1 MSETK
6 NKYDFVISGAGLVGC
21 LSAII
26 LSRMG
31 YSCCVIEK
39 NIIATEKESNTYS
52 PLSLNYRSILILKK
66 FKIWDD
72 LKKISYPIKSLT
84 LKSFNSF
91 SRLSLTAND
100 LNLDSLGYV
109 FDRHKLLKI
118 FRNIL
123 AQKDKISVFD
133 SSEVKIINYNKSSND
148 LNLIIN
154 NKNLL
159 KEITINTKYLIAS
172 DGDKSNIKKSL
183 HIDSEYIDY
192 SQTSYI
198 FNCKAKCKINEAIQ
212 IFNRYGIFAAIPFD
226 KNKINLILTL
236 KNSHLSSFFD
246 NKNNV
251 IENMV
256 ENIFSGYV
264 SDISNYQMI
273 SQYDMKTIRSHS
285 IFKNNVLLLGNSSQL
300 LHPVGAQGFNLALKN
315 IESLVDYCLKSTN
328 DLNKAYSDNLNID
341 FSKSI
346 NTILFDRNLVF
357 KNVDLAIKLFAN
369 DKIPSR
375 FITFFVLNSI
385 KSSQT
390 LKKQFLKKILGLDNY
405 SYLTVE
411 AAQ

>member
-1 MSETK
+1 
-6 NKYDFVISGAGLVGC
+6 
-21 LSAII
+21 
-26 LSRMG
+26 
-31 YSCCVIEK
+31 
-39 NIIATEKESNTYS
+39 
-52 PLSLNYRSILILKK
+52 
-66 FKIWDD
+66 
-72 LKKISYPIKSLT
+72 
-84 LKSFNSF
+84 
-91 SRLSLTAND
+91 
-100 LNLDSLGYV
+100 
-109 FDRHKLLKI
+109 
-118 FRNIL
+118 
-123 AQKDKISVFD
+123 
-133 SSEVKIINYNKSSND
+133 
-148 LNLIIN
+148 
-154 NKNLL
+154 
-159 KEITINTKYLIAS
+159 
-172 DGDKSNIKKSL
+172 
-183 HIDSEYIDY
+183 
-192 SQTSYI
+192 
-198 FNCKAKCKINEAIQ
+198 
-212 IFNRYGIFAAIPFD
+212 
-226 KNKINLILTL
+226 
-236 KNSHLSSFFD
+236 
-246 NKNNV
+246 
-251 IENMV
+251 MV

-346 NTILFDRNLVF
+346 NTILFDRNSVF

>member
-1 MSETK
+1 MSEIK

-21 LSAII
+21 LSAIL
-26 LSRMG
+26 LSRIG
-31 YSCCVIEK
+31 YSCCLIEK
-39 NIIATEKESNTYS
+39 NIITTEKETNTYS

-66 FKIWDD
+66 FKIWND
-72 LKKISYPIKSLT
+72 LQKISYPIKSLT

-91 SRLSLTAND
+91 NRLYFTAND

-123 AQKDKISVFD
+123 AQENKISVFD
-133 SSEVKIINYNKSSND
+133 SSEVEVINYNKSSNH

-154 NKNLL
+154 NKNLS
-159 KEITINTKYLIAS
+159 KEIAINTKYLIAS

-183 HIDSEYIDY
+183 HIDSQSIDY

-198 FNCKAKCKINEAIQ
+198 FNCTAKCKINEAVQ
-212 IFNRYGIFAAIPFD
+212 IFNDYGIFAAIPFD

-236 KNSHLSSFFD
+236 KNSYLSSFFD

-251 IENMV
+251 IKNMV

-264 SDISNYQMI
+264 SDISNYEMI
-273 SQYDMKTIRSHS
+273 SKHDMKTIRSNS

-315 IESLVDYCLKSTN
+315 IESLVDYCLKSAN
-328 DLNKAYSDNLNID
+328 DLNSTCSDNLNLD
-341 FSKSI
+341 FSKPI
-346 NTILFDRNLVF
+346 NTILLDRNLVF

-375 FITFFVLNSI
+375 LITFFILNSI
-385 KSSQT
+385 KSSQI

-411 AAQ
+411 AVQ